1 MGPILCRSFSS
12 VYSQHSRHCVSDQ
25 SYFSAQCPPG
35 FPFRLI
41 VKAKVITLTHR
52 LCMICHLLPSWLHS
66 LLLRNLL
73 PHHQERGLS
82 MVSLG
87 PLHWAGGPSALHTL
101 TPENRASFPTSVTSS
116 FKGSLPGYPTPSQ
129 NPCSSNLTLLSAL
142 SSSLTLI
149 TTRHPVCFTSSWLS
163 PVSCDRMCKL
173 HKGRDFSSVLFTIS
187 LQVLSR

>member
-25 SYFSAQCPPG
+25 SYFSAQRPPG
-35 FPFRLI
+35 FPSRLI

-52 LCMICHLLPSWLHS
+52 LCMICHLSPSWLHS

-87 PLHWAGGPSALHTL
+87 PLHWAVPLLCTHLPQRTGLPSPH
-101 TPENRASFPTSVTSS
+101 PSTSS